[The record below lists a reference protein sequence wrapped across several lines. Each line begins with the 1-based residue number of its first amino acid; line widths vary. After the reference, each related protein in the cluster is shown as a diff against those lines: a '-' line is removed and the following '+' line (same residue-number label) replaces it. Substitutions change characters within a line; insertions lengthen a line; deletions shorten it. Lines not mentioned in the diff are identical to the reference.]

1 MDSELERRWLAGTA
15 PFDGAVLMLDDL
27 IPKET
32 GYEVLPWL
40 LERLDAAVGPA
51 ETLHVNEDRHCRD
64 GLIKTSFPVAGGTLM
79 SELRGGSPRWFSLL
93 ESGVCWGICDEGFRY
108 WLRFACDDEDPRM
121 LDFDL
126 TSTEAV
132 VTEIAAALEQ
142 VFAIAVE
149 VRPAKAFFDRK
160 YGG

>member
-1 MDSELERRWLAGTA
+1 MDSELKRRWLAGTA

-40 LERLDAAVGPA
+40 LERLDAAVGLA
-51 ETLHVNEDRHCRD
+51 ETLNVNEDRHCRD
-64 GLIKTSFPVAGGTLM
+64 GFIKTSFPMARDTLI
-79 SELRGGSPRWFSLL
+79 SELQSGSPRWFSVLD
-93 ESGVCWGICDEGFRY
+93 SGVSRGIYDDGFRY
-108 WLRFACDDEDPRM
+108 WLRFACDDEEPRM

-126 TSTEAV
+126 TSTQAV
-132 VTEIAAALEQ
+132 VTEIAAGLDQ
-142 VFAIAVE
+142 VFQIAVE